1 MFTVPV
7 SDGELIDKYTI
18 VLIKT
23 ERIDDTN
30 KKEKAKKES
39 DLLKPYVY
47 KLSTTYKL
55 SELINELKKVNESL
69 WDIEDHIRKKEKC
82 KEFDD
87 EFIQLAR
94 NVYITN
100 DKRAE
105 VKNKINTITKSEIVE
120 VKSYEKYQ

>member
-47 KLSTTYKL
+47 KLSSIYKL

-69 WDIEDHIRKKEKC
+69 WDIEDDIRKKEKC

-105 VKNKINTITKSEIVE
+105 VKNKINIITKSEIVE

>member
-47 KLSTTYKL
+47 KLSSIYKL

-105 VKNKINTITKSEIVE
+105 VKNKINIITKSEIVE

>member
-18 VLIKT
+18 VEIKT
-23 ERIDDTN
+23 ERICDIN
-30 KKEKAKKES
+30 KKEKAKKEY
-39 DLLKPYVY
+39 DLLKFYVD
-47 KLSTTYKL
+47 KLSTAYKL
-55 SELINELKKVNESL
+55 AELIHELKKVNESL
-69 WDIEDHIRKKEKC
+69 WDIEDHIRKKEKS

>member
-47 KLSTTYKL
+47 KLSSIYKL

>member
-47 KLSTTYKL
+47 KLSSIYKL

-82 KEFDD
+82 KVFDD

-105 VKNKINTITKSEIVE
+105 VKNKINIITKSEIVE

>member
-82 KEFDD
+82 KDFDD

>member
-1 MFTVPV
+1 MFSVPV

-18 VLIKT
+18 LEIKT
-23 ERIDDTN
+23 ERIKDTN
-30 KKEKAKKES
+30 KKEKAKKEF
-39 DLLKPYVY
+39 DLLKYYVDE
-47 KLSTTYKL
+47 LSTSYNIV
-55 SELINELKKVNESL
+55 EIIDELKKVNESL
-69 WDIEDHIRKKEKC
+69 WDIEDDIRKKEKC

-94 NVYITN
+94 SVYIIN

-105 VKNKINTITKSEIVE
+105 VKNKINNATKSEIVE

>member
-18 VLIKT
+18 LEIKT
-23 ERIDDTN
+23 ERINNTK
-30 KKEKAKKES
+30 KKEKAKKEY
-39 DLLKPYVY
+39 DLLKCYVNKLSNSY
-47 KLSTTYKL
+47 KLVF
-55 SELINELKKVNESL
+55 LIDELKKVNESL

-94 NVYITN
+94 SVYITN

-105 VKNKINTITKSEIVE
+105 VKNKINTITKSEIIE
-120 VKSYEKYQ
+120 VKSYEEYQ

>member
-1 MFTVPV
+1 MFSVPV

-18 VLIKT
+18 LEIKT
-23 ERIDDTN
+23 ERIKDTN
-30 KKEKAKKES
+30 KKEKAKKEF
-39 DLLKPYVY
+39 DLLKYYVDE
-47 KLSTTYKL
+47 LSTSYNIV
-55 SELINELKKVNESL
+55 EIIDELKEVNKSL
-69 WDIEDHIRKKEKC
+69 WDIEDDIRKKEKC

-94 NVYITN
+94 SVYIIN

-105 VKNKINTITKSEIVE
+105 VKNKINNATKSEIVE

>member
-105 VKNKINTITKSEIVE
+105 VKNKINIITKSEIVE